1 MVARGVGF
9 VRIRILLAC
18 LLLLLPGCL
27 GSSTDSNGSPDS
39 GDINIEVW
47 YTFAAE
53 SLEEE
58 VFLNAINDFSLQTG
72 VEVEANRVSYGD
84 ADQLYITAAQGGEA
98 PDLIR
103 ISSDSLGKFGEIR
116 IDSQP
121 IFEDLRPHL
130 TEQERSQFDEVSL
143 DSMRYGDSLYAV
155 PASFDCLSLIYN
167 KALFDGIEQ
176 PNENWTLDD
185 LVSAAQSVGLEFPVK
200 NAYWWFPFL
209 GGYGGE
215 LFDQNGVPTL
225 DINGSAESLEWMMA
239 LELEQGVV
247 SQGTQKISMENSF
260 ENYET
265 GMIIDG
271 PWNWAR
277 YEKGLIDA
285 GQTLLPKVSIDGNH
299 LSPLVTYKGWAVS
312 KQSSQKIAATQLALF
327 LSSDNVQKEF
337 ALDTYTMPTS
347 KALKLD
353 PEIQNSPVISGFIA
367 QAEVGTPAPTTR
379 GMAMV
384 YTALAPAFEQV
395 YTGVSNAEDALK
407 MADVELERMLSE
419 IDPAK
424 SVNIIEGYRTIDVE
438 FEFGS
443 GDHIILIDGKT
454 HSIIVESNM
463 SKIDPYSGCIASY
476 NVEKTYS
483 CRLTGMIP
491 NQEHLITIKDS
502 SGIVDEFS
510 VISSTEDLIP
520 QGKGTSGVLFAI
532 GSIIISLIALL
543 SYGAWNDRRKGRHS
557 GRGSHLYIAPAL
569 LALAV
574 LTFYPVFYGFWLS
587 LTDASQTHLGD
598 EAFIG
603 LANFWT
609 VFASEGFLKVTV
621 FTLVWTI
628 TNVIAHISIGLFL
641 AILLNDDKI
650 RGRVAYRT
658 IMLLPWAI
666 PSYIS
671 VLIWRGIFEPN
682 GLLND
687 LLGTNLNLL
696 ADPTG
701 AQIVVIL
708 VNIWLGVPFMMMSL
722 SGALQAIPR
731 DMYEAAEV
739 DGVNRWD
746 QFKHLTV
753 PNLKSAL
760 VPLSLLGF
768 IWTFNMFNVI
778 YLMTAGGPNL
788 GYGPGSTDILITY
801 VYDVAFIEGQYGI
814 AAAWSVVIFAM
825 LLTFSW
831 YYMRRTNATEAI

>member
-1 MVARGVGF
+1 MVVRCVGF
-9 VRIRILLAC
+9 VRIRILLAI
-18 LLLLLPGCL
+18 LLLTLPGCL
-27 GSSTDSNGSPDS
+27 GTADSSEALDEDQIS
-39 GDINIEVW
+39 IEVW

-58 VFLNAINDFSLQTG
+58 VFLNAVTDFSAQTG
-72 VEVEANRVSYGD
+72 INVRPTRVSYGD

-130 TEQERSQFDEVSL
+130 TPQERTQFDRVAL
-143 DSMRYGDSLYAV
+143 QSMRYGDSLYAV

-167 KALFDGIEQ
+167 KALFDGIEE

-185 LVSAAQSVGLEFPVK
+185 LVNAAQTVGLEFPVK

-225 DINGSAESLEWMMA
+225 DTNGSAESLEWMMA
-239 LELEQGVV
+239 LELEHGIVP
-247 SQGTQKISMENSF
+247 QGTQKISMENSF
-260 ENYET
+260 ENYDT

-312 KQSSQKIAATQLALF
+312 KQSTQKVASTQLALF
-327 LSSDNVQKEF
+327 LSSDDVQKEF
-337 ALDTYTMPTS
+337 ALNTYTMPTS
-347 KALKLD
+347 KALKSD
-353 PEIQNSPVISGFIA
+353 SDIQNNSVISGFIA

-395 YTGVSNAEDALK
+395 YTGTSNADEALA
-407 MADVELERMLSE
+407 MADEELERMLGE
-419 IDPAK
+419 IEAAK
-424 SVNIIEGYRTIDVE
+424 PSYLLDGYRTIDVE
-438 FEFGS
+438 FEFGD
-443 GDHIILIDGKT
+443 GDHIIFVDGKT
-454 HSIIVESNM
+454 HSIIAESN
-463 SKIDPYSGCIASY
+463 KTTIDPYSGCIASY

-483 CRLTGMIP
+483 CSLTGMNP
-491 NQEHLITIKDS
+491 NQEYLITINDD
-502 SGIVDEFS
+502 SGIINEFS
-510 VISSTEDLIP
+510 ATSSTEDIIP
-520 QGKGTSGVLFAI
+520 EGKGTSGVLFAI
-532 GSIIISLIALL
+532 GSIIISLVALL
-543 SYGAWNDRRKGRHS
+543 SYGAWSDKRKGRHS
-557 GRGSHLYIAPAL
+557 SRGSHLYIAPAL

-609 VFASEGFLKVTV
+609 VFSSDGFLKVTI

-628 TNVIAHISIGLFL
+628 TNVVAHITIGLFL
-641 AILLNDDKI
+641 AILLNDKKI

-671 VLIWRGIFEPN
+671 VLIWRGIFQPD

-687 LLGTNLNLL
+687 LLGTDLNLL

-722 SGALQAIPR
+722 SGALQSIPK

-739 DGVNRWD
+739 DGVSRWD
-746 QFKHLTV
+746 QFKHLTL

-825 LLTFSW
+825 LLVFSW
-831 YYMRRTNATEAI
+831 YYLKRTNATEAV